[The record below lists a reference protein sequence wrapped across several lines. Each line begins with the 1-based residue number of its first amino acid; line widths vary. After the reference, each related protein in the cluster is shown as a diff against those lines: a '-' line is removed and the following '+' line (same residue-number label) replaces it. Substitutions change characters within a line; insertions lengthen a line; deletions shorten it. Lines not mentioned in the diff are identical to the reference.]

1 MNIPVS
7 EHFSINA
14 ELGVRYSANL
24 SDDDSAIGGVG
35 LGSINDTVIRIRVP
49 CTLAAPFDF

>member
-35 LGSINDTVIRIRVP
+35 LGSINDTVIHIWVP